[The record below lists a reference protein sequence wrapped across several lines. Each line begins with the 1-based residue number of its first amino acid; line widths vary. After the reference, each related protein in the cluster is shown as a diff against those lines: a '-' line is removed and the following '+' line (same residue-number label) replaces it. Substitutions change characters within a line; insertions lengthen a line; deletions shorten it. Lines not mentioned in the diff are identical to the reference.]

1 MINDTAI
8 SVISFPSN
16 MSGAVVASVTGNGQQ
31 FINDITLHF
40 RDRENTFE
48 YYQPFFVEWIKP
60 DLISNAGSSPILLKS
75 MHFD

>member
-8 SVISFPSN
+8 SVTSFPSN

-48 YYQPFFVEWIKP
+48 YYQPFFVEWI
-60 DLISNAGSSPILLKS
+60 
-75 MHFD
+75 